1 MRTDMT
7 KRERIV
13 VSICILGIAAA
24 FATTCTSCV
33 PEEDA
38 QQQVTP
44 MHVPGPTPSGRQKG
58 NVPPKVTKEPLRGV

>member
-1 MRTDMT
+1 MRTDRT
-7 KRERIV
+7 RLERIV

-33 PEEDA
+33 PEDE
-38 QQQVTP
+38 QQQATP

-58 NVPPKVTKEPLRGV
+58 NVPPKITKKHVPPV